1 MKNWKRFNDRHEAEL
16 AHAREKVLF
25 GCGWGQLEWL
35 YMEYIPDEPRI
46 DYLRRLSKHSILKS
60 NGFKELRALEKKEQN
75 KNQTTKQETSNE

>member
-1 MKNWKRFNDRHEAEL
+1 MKNWERFKDRHEAEL

-75 KNQTTKQETSNE
+75 KNQTTKQEKSNE